1 MDEQQKIKTI
11 KDKLKKCAEF
21 TLELVNEEVPDD
33 IDSIIDSLIK
43 KHINLNYN
51 TDNFYY
57 ELLKFVNGINI
68 DDEYGRGLDI
78 TRIPETNNIQITL
91 HDYKFMPIVLA
102 SLRNIKPFSPYCLA
116 LTKFINLMKDF
127 ELMCQ
132 TIILRKHELSKAS
145 VENIIPTDML
155 YSFHKSKEVCENHN
169 KRDESTRIKNES
181 LIGATIPVKSN
192 ASISTSDTALPESDI
207 PVSAGGHKSRRR
219 HRHRRKPARKTRHG
233 RTRKSKTYRRRRHS
247 RVRKSKRN
255 TYTRRR

>member
-1 MDEQQKIKTI
+1 MDEQEKIETI
-11 KDKLKKCAEF
+11 RVKLKKCAEF
-21 TLELVNEEVPDD
+21 TFNLVNEEVPDD

-51 TDNFYY
+51 TDSFYY

-91 HDYKFMPIVLA
+91 HDYKFMPIVPA

-127 ELMCQ
+127 ALMCQ

-145 VENIIPTDML
+145 VETIIPTDML
-155 YSFHKSKEVCENHN
+155 SSFHKSKEVCENHN
-169 KRDESTRIKNES
+169 KQDESTRIKNES
-181 LIGATIPVKSN
+181 LIGATIPVESN
-192 ASISTSDTALPESDI
+192 ASTSASDVAL
-207 PVSAGGHKSRRR
+207 SAGGHKSRRR
-219 HRHRRKPARKTRHG
+219 HRHRRKPVRKTRRG
-233 RTRKSKTYRRRRHS
+233 CTQKSKSKSKKQMQMRR
-247 RVRKSKRN
+247 RKSKRN